1 MFLRVQRGVT
11 VPSCGATGTELARGC
26 EKVSFVMSISLSCA
40 GLGAVN
46 WDPEERVFEFVFDD
60 EQVCKV
66 HTVVAELL
74 SPKVA
79 RLRKSDLQVRKY
91 TFEKATSLDCYILL
105 EAIASSIYRGRAIY
119 VDDGNYGNLLAIAG
133 ELENT
138 ELLTALCSMT
148 GKDGVAIETL
158 IKLVRESSVGVD
170 TLVNRLASQLSSI
183 PRDALD
189 KLDLQTIDRL
199 CKSSS
204 LRITDEDWLYDF
216 IRCKVD
222 HDKSF
227 VPLFRNVCFEY
238 LSADRIANF
247 VEFAEQNL
255 LCQFDVEI
263 WRRVA
268 RRLQGTPVV
277 TSSDRE
283 KRHISTDR
291 VVADVASPTVFH
303 YDSSKPLNGIIAQLT
318 RECGGNV
325 HKKGV
330 VEVTASSDFVGQVPE
345 NVVDLEEPSCY
356 GSENAINTWLCYD
369 FKDKRVSPTSY
380 TLRSRF
386 NGSKDA
392 HNLKSWVIEASND
405 GTSWQ
410 IIDRRDD
417 NDDLNGRNVT
427 HNFEIQPTQTAQAY
441 RYVRLRQTGP
451 NHFPGTFYFV
461 NLSSFEL
468 FGTLSSQ

>member
-1 MFLRVQRGVT
+1 
-11 VPSCGATGTELARGC
+11 
-26 EKVSFVMSISLSCA
+26 MSINLSCA

-60 EQVCKV
+60 EQVCMV
-66 HTVVAELL
+66 HTIVAELL

-79 RLRKSDLQVRKY
+79 RLRKSDLQVRRY
-91 TFEKATSLDCYILL
+91 TFEKATNLDCYILL

-119 VDDGNYGNLLAIAG
+119 VDDDNYGNLLAIAS

-138 ELLTALCSMT
+138 ELLSALCSMT

-158 IKLVRESSVGVD
+158 IELVKDSSVD
-170 TLVNRLASQLSSI
+170 ILVNRLASQFSSI
-183 PRDALD
+183 PRDVLD
-189 KLDLQTIDRL
+189 TLDLQTIDRL
-199 CKSSS
+199 CKSPS

-216 IRCKVD
+216 IRSKVG

-238 LSADRIANF
+238 LSVDRIVNF

-255 LCQFDVEI
+255 LERFDIEI

-268 RRLQGTPVV
+268 RRLQGTPVL

-291 VVADVASPTVFH
+291 VVADVAGPNVFT
-303 YDSSKPLNGIIAQLT
+303 YDSAKPLNGIIAHLT

-325 HKKGV
+325 HRKGV

-356 GSENAINTWLCYD
+356 GSDNAKDTWLCYD
-369 FKDKRVSPTSY
+369 FKDKRVSLTSY

-405 GTSWQ
+405 GTMWE
-410 IIDRRDD
+410 IIDQRDD
-417 NDDLNGRNVT
+417 NNDLNDRNVT
-427 HNFEIQPTQTAQAY
+427 HNFEIQSPQTAQAF

-451 NHFPGTFYFV
+451 NHYPGTFYFV
-461 NLSSFEL
+461 NISSFEL